1 MLYQPIKTH
10 SILLETNETREMD
23 AGSGLLLIPEDN
35 SKVFLHW
42 LNGDKLRA
50 TYTMT
55 KATKVCERVQL
66 INASNRI
73 IEIKIVDLD

>member
-55 KATKVCERVQL
+55 KSTKVCERVQL

>member
-55 KATKVCERVQL
+55 KATKICERVQL

>member
-55 KATKVCERVQL
+55 KATKVETLVIMMDRAKTPL
-66 INASNRI
+66 L
-73 IEIKIVDLD
+73 K

>member
-73 IEIKIVDLD
+73 IEIKVVDLD